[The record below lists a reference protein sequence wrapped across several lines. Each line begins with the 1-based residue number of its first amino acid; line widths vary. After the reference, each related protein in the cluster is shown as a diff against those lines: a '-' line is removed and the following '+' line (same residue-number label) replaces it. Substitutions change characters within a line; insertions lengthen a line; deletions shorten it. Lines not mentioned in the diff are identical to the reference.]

1 MDNIDLSIVVP
12 LYNGKQ
18 YIKETVEELLKIEC
32 RKEILI
38 IDDGSTDG
46 SYEYCMKLWG
56 DNSDI
61 KLFTKQNSGIVDT
74 RNFGLK
80 NSNGQYLFFSDQDDI
95 SYPEVIDAAIKNAE
109 DKCLDGVL
117 WSTVR
122 LLEKNQTVS
131 CDTVYNDEIVT
142 KTEITNSFIP
152 RMLINSANEKVS
164 YLGHVWAGIYRRD
177 IVEKNNIN
185 FKRFVDIEDDYLF
198 VFDFLIA
205 ANTLGLMHR
214 TGYAWRFNQ
223 KSETYRLKYI
233 DNILEKYIKFY
244 RYLSQCVNGY
254 KFSEQGL
261 SKFLTYQIQNTLVMS
276 IENSFTYLNKSKTDK
291 REIKKYYLQNKKYFI
306 LNSVFEYEKRRK
318 RIYLCLKHGMFCIA
332 ASYVYLDSMYR
343 WLKNQII
350 SCTMR
355 LLLSIKKLMIAKN
368 GD

>member
-18 YIKETVEELLKIEC
+18 YIKETVEKLLKIEC

-46 SYEYCMKLWG
+46 SYEYCRKLWG

-61 KLFTKQNSGIVDT
+61 KLFSKQNSGIVDT

-80 NSNGQYLFFSDQDDI
+80 NSSGQYLFFSDQDDI
-95 SYPEVIDAAIKNAE
+95 SYPEVIDAAIKNAK

-122 LLEKNQTVS
+122 LLENNQTVS

-142 KTEITNSFIP
+142 KSEITNSFIP
-152 RMLINSANEKVS
+152 SMLINSANEKVS

-198 VFDFLIA
+198 VFDFLIV

-223 KSETYRLKYI
+223 KSETYKLKYI
-233 DNILEKYIKFY
+233 DNIPSKYFEFY
-244 RYLSQCVNGY
+244 SYL
-254 KFSEQGL
+254 K
-261 SKFLTYQIQNTLVMS
+261 SKVEYLNISSNILDLFHIYAVQNTAVMS
-276 IENSFTYLNKSKTDK
+276 IENSFTYLNYENSDKQQIRKIFNDNQSLFNRKSLFPYT
-291 REIKKYYLQNKKYFI
+291 
-306 LNSVFEYEKRRK
+306 KRRR
-318 RIYLCLKHGMFCIA
+318 RIYWCLNHNVFCLA
-332 ASYVYLDSMYR
+332 TTYVYIDSLYR
-343 WLKNQII
+343 KLKKKII
-350 SCTMR
+350 
-355 LLLSIKKLMIAKN
+355 
-368 GD
+368 G